1 LNSFVLRLLGMKI
14 ALFVTSG
21 LLMFGSG
28 AIAQELQ
35 VVYPPTTHETTA
47 KQIFLL
53 GSAGPESAV
62 LVNGKAIDRNRSGH
76 FAPSFPLVMGLNTFA
91 VTHKGKT
98 VTLAVKRNAAV
109 GAIPVGATFA
119 PDSLQPLVDIAR
131 LPGELVCLSA
141 VALPNGR
148 LTARFGGETIALTP
162 QSAASLPDNAAVLT
176 ERSDLVESQSGL
188 YAGCTR
194 FAAAGSI
201 APPVYQIAGTQVTAA
216 GKVTILNP
224 QQLEVIEV
232 TADAG
237 VARTGPSTDFARLTP
252 LPKGARASVTGG
264 EGEWLRLDYG
274 AWIKKGE
281 TKTVLNAIP
290 PRAMIRGVTSRV
302 VGDWTEIVFPLSN
315 AIPVAI
321 EQTNDQFVLS
331 LYNTVSQSDTLK
343 LVDNP
348 VVNFVNWKQVSSDR
362 LDYRFAIKTKQQWGY
377 KLRYEGSTLIVSL
390 KNPPKT
396 ASKAMPL
403 QGKTILLDP
412 GHGGP
417 EDSGSVGLSGYPEK
431 TVALTVSKLLRDRL
445 VAKGATVIMTREAD
459 IDLLPNDRA
468 KLINQKE
475 PTVSLSLHYNALP
488 DDGDAIKTKGMAMFW
503 YHPQSHGLADFMQ
516 GFLTKKLGR
525 SNYGVYWNNL
535 AVTRPAVAPAIL
547 MELGFMINPDEFD
560 WVRDPKEQVRLA
572 DAISEGLVGWFELTA
587 SGASRS

>member
-1 LNSFVLRLLGMKI
+1 MKI

-28 AIAQELQ
+28 AMAQELQ
-35 VVYPPTTHETTA
+35 VVYPPVTHETTA

-53 GSAGPESAV
+53 GSAGPGSAV
-62 LVNGKAIDRNRSGH
+62 LVNGQAIDRNRSGH
-76 FAPSFPLVMGLNTFA
+76 FAPSFPLSLGLNTFA
-91 VTHKGKT
+91 VTHQGKT
-98 VTLAVKRNAAV
+98 VTLTIKRNAAA
-109 GAIPVGATFA
+109 GTIPGGATFA
-119 PDSLQPLVDIAR
+119 PDSLQPVVDIAR
-131 LPGELVCLSA
+131 LPGELVCLSV
-141 VALPNGR
+141 VAAGNGP
-148 LTARFGGETIALTP
+148 LTAKFGAETIALTP

-176 ERSDLVESQSGL
+176 GRSEAVESQSGL

-194 FAAAGSI
+194 FAGPGSI
-201 APPVYQIAGTQVTAA
+201 APPVYQIAGKQVTAA

-224 QQLEVIEV
+224 QQPEVIEV
-232 TADAG
+232 TAAAG

-252 LPKGARASVTGG
+252 LPKGARAAVTGG

-281 TKTVLNAIP
+281 TKTLPNAVP

-302 VGDWTEIVFPLSN
+302 VGNWTEIVFPLSN
-315 AIPVAI
+315 AVPVAV

-348 VVNFVNWKQVSSDR
+348 IVNFVNWKQVSSDR
-362 LDYRFAIKTKQQWGY
+362 LDYRFAIKPKQQWGY

-403 QGKTILLDP
+403 QGKTILLDA

-431 TVALTVSKLLRDRL
+431 AVTLTVTKLLRDRL
-445 VAKGATVIMTREAD
+445 VAKGATVVMTREAD

-468 KLINQKE
+468 KMINQRE
-475 PTVSLSLHYNALP
+475 PTVALSLHYNALP

-503 YHPQSHGLADFMQ
+503 YHPQSQGLADFMQ

-560 WVRDPKEQVRLA
+560 WVRDPREQVRLA
-572 DAISEGLVGWFELTA
+572 DAIAEGLVGWFGMA
-587 SGASRS
+587 GA